1 MRGSARTLGRVR
13 DLALDPSTGD
23 LKLTRGSDGLRRAE
37 LTSGADAVRQKL
49 HLRLGLVVGEYP
61 FDLGVGIPLF
71 TQVLGKVS
79 GFAVAEGVYR
89 RAVSTCPGVRSVEAF
104 RFSVNAARLASVS
117 FSATPVEGDAFTVTD
132 FVAGAT

>member
-1 MRGSARTLGRVR
+1 MR
-13 DLALDPSTGD
+13 DLALDPLTGD
-23 LKLTRGSDGLRRAE
+23 LKLSRGADGLRRAE

-49 HLRLGLVVGEYP
+49 HLRLGLVAGEYP

-71 TQVLGKVS
+71 TQVLGKAS

-104 RFSVNAARLASVS
+104 RFSVGRDRRASVS
-117 FSATPVEGDAFTVTD
+117 FTVTPVEGAAITVTD
-132 FVAGAT
+132 FAAGAA

>member
-71 TQVLGKVS
+71 TQVLGKAS

>member
-1 MRGSARTLGRVR
+1 MR

-49 HLRLGLVVGEYP
+49 HLRLGLVAGEYP

-71 TQVLGKVS
+71 TQVLGKAS

-89 RAVSTCPGVRSVEAF
+89 RAVSTCPGVRSVESF
-104 RFSVNAARLASVS
+104 RFSVGRDRRASVS
-117 FSATPVEGDAFTVTD
+117 FTVMPVEGSAITVTD
-132 FVAGAT
+132 FAAGAA

>member
-1 MRGSARTLGRVR
+1 VR
-13 DLALDPSTGD
+13 DLALDPLTGD
-23 LKLTRGSDGLRRAE
+23 LKLSRGSDGLRRAE

-49 HLRLGLVVGEYP
+49 HLRLGLVAGEYP

-71 TQVLGKVS
+71 TQVLGKAS

-104 RFSVNAARLASVS
+104 RFSVGRDRRASVS
-117 FSATPVEGDAFTVTD
+117 FTVMPVEGSAITVTD
-132 FVAGAT
+132 FAAGAA

>member
-1 MRGSARTLGRVR
+1 MR

-49 HLRLGLVVGEYP
+49 HLRLGLVAGEYP

-71 TQVLGKVS
+71 TQVLGKAS

-89 RAVSTCPGVRSVEAF
+89 RAVSTCPGVRSVESF
-104 RFSVNAARLASVS
+104 RFSVGRDRRASVS
-117 FSATPVEGDAFTVTD
+117 FTVTPVEGSAITVTD
-132 FVAGAT
+132 FAAGAT

>member
-23 LKLTRGSDGLRRAE
+23 LKLARGSDGLRRAE

-71 TQVLGKVS
+71 TQVLGKAS

-104 RFSVNAARLASVS
+104 RFSVNAARLASVC
-117 FSATPVEGDAFTVTD
+117 FSATPVEGAPITVTD
-132 FVAGAT
+132 FVAGAA

>member
-1 MRGSARTLGRVR
+1 MR
-13 DLALDPSTGD
+13 DLALDPATGD

-49 HLRLGLVVGEYP
+49 HLRLGLVAGEYP

-71 TQVLGKVS
+71 TQVLGKAS

-89 RAVSTCPGVRSVEAF
+89 RAVATCPGVRSVDAF
-104 RFSVNAARLASVS
+104 RFSVGSNRLASVS
-117 FSATPVEGDAFTVTD
+117 FTVTPVVGDPVTVTD
-132 FVAGAT
+132 FVAGAA

>member
-1 MRGSARTLGRVR
+1 VR
-13 DLALDPSTGD
+13 DLALDPLTGD
-23 LKLTRGSDGLRRAE
+23 LKLSRGADGLRRAE

-49 HLRLGLVVGEYP
+49 HLRLGLVAGEYP

-71 TQVLGKVS
+71 TQVLGKAG

-104 RFSVNAARLASVS
+104 RFSVSTARRASVS
-117 FSATPVEGDAFTVTD
+117 FTVTPVEGAAITVTD
-132 FVAGAT
+132 FAAGAA

>member
-1 MRGSARTLGRVR
+1 MR
-13 DLALDPSTGD
+13 DLALDPITGD

-49 HLRLGLVVGEYP
+49 HLRLGLVAGEYP

-71 TQVLGKVS
+71 TQVLGKAS

-89 RAVSTCPGVRSVEAF
+89 RAVATCPGVRSVDAF
-104 RFSVNAARLASVS
+104 RFSVGSDRRASVS
-117 FSATPVEGDAFTVTD
+117 FTVAPVEGSAFTVTD
-132 FVAGAT
+132 FVAGAA

>member
-1 MRGSARTLGRVR
+1 VR

-49 HLRLGLVVGEYP
+49 HLRLGLVAGEYP

-71 TQVLGKVS
+71 TQVLGKAS

-89 RAVSTCPGVRSVEAF
+89 RAVSTCPGVRSVESF
-104 RFSVNAARLASVS
+104 RFSVGRDRRASVS
-117 FSATPVEGDAFTVTD
+117 FTVMPVEGSAFTVTD
-132 FVAGAT
+132 FAAGAA

>member
-1 MRGSARTLGRVR
+1 MR
-13 DLALDPSTGD
+13 DLALDPLTGD
-23 LKLTRGSDGLRRAE
+23 LKLSRGSDGLRRAE

-49 HLRLGLVVGEYP
+49 HLRLGLVAGEYP

-71 TQVLGKVS
+71 TQVLGKAS

-104 RFSVNAARLASVS
+104 RFSVGRDRRASVS
-117 FSATPVEGDAFTVTD
+117 FTVMPVEGSAITVTD
-132 FVAGAT
+132 FAAGAA